1 MSQPD
6 IDAVKTL
13 NLEMAHRMSAEKP
26 RTPKLITCPLL
37 IRERSA
43 LAAALETSKLPIEDI
58 EAPGR
63 LFWRFETVEGVP
75 VGFGGLEL
83 HASEALLRS
92 VVVLPPVRR
101 QGIGA
106 AIVAALEL
114 EARLHGCRNLWLIT
128 TSAAEFFDLLGYVR
142 CDRAAV
148 PSAIRAT
155 AEFATLCPAN
165 AEVLVKCF
173 E

>member
-1 MSQPD
+1 M
-6 IDAVKTL
+6 
-13 NLEMAHRMSAEKP
+13 NLEMAHGMSAEKP

-37 IRERSA
+37 IGERSV
-43 LAAALETSKLPIEDI
+43 LAAALKTSKLPIEDI

-63 LFWRFETVEGVP
+63 LFFRFETVEGLP

-83 HASEALLRS
+83 HASEALMRS

-106 AIVAALEL
+106 AIVASLEL
-114 EARLHGCRNLWLIT
+114 ETQLHGCRNLWLIT
-128 TSAAEFFDLLGYVR
+128 TSAAEFFDRLGYVR

-148 PSAIRAT
+148 PSAIST
-155 AEFATLCPAN
+155 TTEFAALCPAS
-165 AEVLVKCF
+165 ADVLVKHLA
-173 E
+173 